1 MRVED
6 VVKMATTNL
15 PAIQHPLSRMDDPT
29 NLNVRGL
36 SRDGSRA
43 ASRQSLT
50 FGQDKFNAL
59 RPITADQVPWRL
71 TRSSN
76 GFGGQN
82 SPRNNGFAAMG
93 QIPEGV
99 EVKLAEDPS
108 KPSIPI
114 FGSRA
119 DMASRAESR
128 LSRLNSA
135 ASSLQGPD
143 KATVDEIEFLLR
155 EKMKTAYYIIK
166 NTFKEFDPEGKGV
179 VGRETL
185 ARILQNFLSRSISL
199 SQFNK
204 LMVRLK
210 LDHKK
215 MISYDEFYASFRP
228 PKKADEGPAWLEL
241 EKPELK
247 CMSAA
252 QVHAHLKEKAKQ
264 RFLDVADLIP
274 QMNPGG
280 SGRILKPEL
289 RNVLNKMGFYMEDDE
304 FEKLWLKYDT
314 ENYGTIR
321 AERLMSKLGIAIR
334 DGSSRDE
341 ASSPKKLE
349 VERKQSLDVERWLKR
364 KFREGF
370 SDMKHAFMELD
381 LDRIGKV
388 SRDEFRRVMEDFGLR
403 LSTDKQL
410 DDFLARCGIEGSNGK
425 ISYKEFLRRF
435 QDRSEQGMAHKILA
449 NPLHRYH
456 HSDAGSNYSTTS
468 AVEARIMDLFQK
480 DFLALLGT
488 FHNIDRK
495 DSGLLTQQQFRAAVE
510 GRFELNMSDQEFEAF
525 LKKVPI
531 DNDGMVKYVEFMSKF
546 DTFETKSL
554 FDRSSVMDRRDT
566 LPPLPER
573 DSPPMSPRKQLRPI
587 KTMDSYNSQEGRS
600 VEELKVIIK
609 KVLENNYQAF
619 EEAFNELDE
628 LNSKRMT
635 KNMMIK
641 LLKQFGVTVTRDE
654 VKRLWDT
661 RELIT
666 DQRGCLEYREFVRT
680 FGYSLRSAAFPNAKV
695 SPPKRGDNDFMMRS
709 NKLNSDKHLLHHL
722 LKSNIDKH
730 WETLWSE
737 FTSIDHQ
744 GTGCVSRN
752 DFKNILQGLCMEL
765 TDYETQVLCDKF
777 DPAKEGRV
785 NYIKFLEPFSKHRR
799 GFRHG
804 HNMQAVMKHPQ
815 AELPMDDV
823 VQKPNK
829 GLSTVTAKLREKL
842 SGKWINLMR
851 AFKKLDKDN
860 SDFLTLKEF
869 RHVLELCNVVL
880 DEEDIY
886 HILTEFDENKEKKI
900 RYTKFLDKIK

>member
-1 MRVED
+1 
-6 VVKMATTNL
+6 MATTNL
-15 PAIQHPLSRMDDPT
+15 PAIPHPLSRMEDPT

-36 SRDGSRA
+36 SREGSRV

-50 FGQDKFNAL
+50 FGQDLDRQKLNVL
-59 RPITADQVPWRL
+59 RPITADQVPYRL

-76 GFGGQN
+76 GFGGQR
-82 SPRNNGFAAMG
+82 SPRYDGFAG
-93 QIPEGV
+93 IPEGV
-99 EVKLAEDPS
+99 EVKFAEDPN
-108 KPSIPI
+108 KPTIPI

-143 KATVDEIEFLLR
+143 RASVDEIEALLR
-155 EKMKTAYYIIK
+155 EKMKTGYYDIRGAFK
-166 NTFKEFDPEGKGV
+166 NCDPEGKGIV
-179 VGRETL
+179 NREKL
-185 ARILQNFLSRSISL
+185 REILINFLSRSITL
-199 SQFNK
+199 SHFNK
-204 LMVRLK
+204 LMVRLR

-215 MISYDEFYASFRP
+215 MISYDEFYAAFRP
-228 PKKADEGPAWLEL
+228 PKKADEGPAWLQL
-241 EKPELK
+241 EKPDLK
-247 CMSAA
+247 YMSAA

-264 RFLDVADLIP
+264 RFLDVAELIP

-280 SGRILKPEL
+280 SGRILRPEL

-304 FEKLWLKYDT
+304 FEKLWQKYDT

-321 AERLMSKLGIAIR
+321 AERLMSRLGIAMK
-334 DGSSRDE
+334 DTGSREVS
-341 ASSPKKLE
+341 SSPRKLE
-349 VERKQSLDVERWLKR
+349 AERKHSLDVERWLKR

-388 SRDEFRRVMEDFGLR
+388 SFDDFRMVMKDFGLR
-403 LSTDKQL
+403 LDTDKQL
-410 DDFLARCGIEGSNGK
+410 DDFIARCGIEASNGK

-435 QDRSEQGMAHKILA
+435 QDRSEQGMPHKILA

-456 HSDAGSNYSTTS
+456 HSEGGSNYSTTS
-468 AVEARIMDLFQK
+468 AIEARMMDMFQK
-480 DFLALLGT
+480 EFLALLGT

-495 DSGLLTQQQFRAAVE
+495 DSGLLTQQQFRAAIE
-510 GRFELNMSDQEFEAF
+510 GRFELNMSEQEFESF

-531 DNDGMVKYVEFMSKF
+531 DSDGMVKYVEFMSKF
-546 DTFETKSL
+546 DTFESKSL
-554 FDRSSVMDRRDT
+554 FDRSSIMDRKEALPT
-566 LPPLPER
+566 LPEI
-573 DSPPMSPRKQLRPI
+573 DSPPMSPKKQFRPM

-600 VEELKVIIK
+600 VEELKALIK
-609 KVLENNYQAF
+609 SVLQHNYQAF
-619 EEAFNELDE
+619 EEAFYELDE
-628 LNSKRMT
+628 LNSKKMSP
-635 KNMMIK
+635 NMMIK
-641 LLKQFGVTVTRDE
+641 LLKKFGLPLSRNE

-661 RELIT
+661 LIT
-666 DQRGCLEYREFVRT
+666 DQRGSLEYWQFVRT
-680 FGYSLRSAAFPNAKV
+680 FGYSLDSAAFPNAKV

-722 LKSNIDKH
+722 LKSNIDFH
-730 WETLWSE
+730 WETLWRE
-737 FTSIDHQ
+737 FTSIDRQ
-744 GTGCVSRN
+744 GTGNVSRK
-752 DFKNILQGLCMEL
+752 DFTTILQDMCVEL
-765 TDYETQVLCDKF
+765 TDYECQVLCDKF
-777 DPAKEGRV
+777 DLKKEGRI
-785 NYIKFLEPFSKHRR
+785 NYIKFLEPYSKHRR
-799 GFRHG
+799 AHRHG

-815 AELPMDDV
+815 AELPMDEI
-823 VQKPNK
+823 VQKPSK
-829 GLSTVTAKLREKL
+829 GLSTVTAKLRDKL

-860 SDFLTLKEF
+860 KDFLSLQEF

-886 HILTEFDENKEKKI
+886 YILTEFDENRGDKI

>member
-1 MRVED
+1 
-6 VVKMATTNL
+6 MATTNL
-15 PAIQHPLSRMDDPT
+15 PAIPHPLSRMDDPT

-36 SRDGSRA
+36 SRDGSRV

-50 FGQDKFNAL
+50 FAQDFDRGKLNAL

-76 GFGGQN
+76 GFGGQH
-82 SPRNNGFAAMG
+82 SPRNNGFAG
-93 QIPEGV
+93 IPEGV
-99 EVKLAEDPS
+99 EVKRAEDPN

-143 KATVDEIEFLLR
+143 KASVDEIEYILR
-155 EKMKTAYYIIK
+155 EKMKTGYYTIK
-166 NTFKEFDPEGKGV
+166 NTFKESDPESKGIV
-179 VGRETL
+179 SRETL

-204 LMVRLK
+204 LMVRLR

-241 EKPELK
+241 EKPDLK
-247 CMSAA
+247 YMSAA

-321 AERLMSKLGIAIR
+321 AERLMSKLGIAMR
-334 DGSSRDE
+334 DTGSREES
-341 ASSPKKLE
+341 SSPRKLE
-349 VERKQSLDVERWLKR
+349 VERKHSLDVERWLKK

-410 DDFLARCGIEGSNGK
+410 DDFLARCGVEASNGK

-435 QDRSEQGMAHKILA
+435 QDRSEQGMPHKILA

-456 HSDAGSNYSTTS
+456 HSEVGSNYSTTS
-468 AVEARIMDLFQK
+468 AIEARIMDSFQK

-488 FHNIDRK
+488 FHNIDRR
-495 DSGLLTQQQFRAAVE
+495 DSGLLTQQQFRAAIE
-510 GRFELNMSDQEFEAF
+510 GRFELNMSDQEFDLF

-531 DNDGMVKYVEFMSKF
+531 DSDGMVKYVEFMSKF

-554 FDRSSVMDRRDT
+554 FDRSSVVDRKES
-566 LPPLPER
+566 LPPLPEI
-573 DSPPMSPRKQLRPI
+573 DSPPMSPKKQLRPI

-600 VEELKVIIK
+600 VEELKSLIK
-609 KVLENNYQAF
+609 SVLQNNYQAF
-619 EEAFNELDE
+619 EEAFYELDE
-628 LNSKRMT
+628 LNSKKMSP
-635 KNMMIK
+635 NVMIK
-641 LLKQFGVTVTRDE
+641 LLKKFGLSISRNE

-661 RELIT
+661 LIT
-666 DQRGCLEYREFVRT
+666 DQRGSLEYWQFVRT
-680 FGYSLRSAAFPNAKV
+680 FGYSLDSAAFPNAKV

-722 LKSNIDKH
+722 LKSNIDFH
-730 WETLWSE
+730 WETLWNE
-737 FTSIDHQ
+737 FTAIDRQ
-744 GTGCVSRN
+744 GTGTVPRK
-752 DFKNILQGLCMEL
+752 DFMNILQDMCVEL
-765 TDYETQVLCDKF
+765 TDYESQVLCDKF
-777 DPAKEGRV
+777 DPKKEGRV
-785 NYIKFLEPFSKHRR
+785 NYIKFLEPYSKQRR
-799 GFRHG
+799 AYRHG

-815 AELPMDDV
+815 AELPMDEV

-829 GLSTVTAKLREKL
+829 GLSTITAKLRDKL

-860 SDFLTLKEF
+860 KDFLTLQEF

-880 DEEDIY
+880 DEDDIY
-886 HILTEFDENKEKKI
+886 HILTEFNEKDGDKI